1 MAYVKF
7 AKSDH
12 QNVLPCFDFVRL
24 ASVPQFKCR
33 IGAKMA
39 VRVYFPYR
47 IWCCAARQLPQHPL
61 WLCCH
66 RGQILPVNGGCEG
79 GLPVT

>member
-47 IWCCAARQLPQHPL
+47 IWCCAARQLP
-61 WLCCH
+61 
-66 RGQILPVNGGCEG
+66 
-79 GLPVT
+79 